1 MTRMIAQA
9 VSLLLMT
16 AASQA
21 AFAQAQPVANIA
33 RGKYLTTIGGC
44 NDCHTPGSF
53 FGKRDMSRTLGG
65 SEVAFEIP
73 GLGAFVGPNL
83 TPDKDTGLGS
93 WTVEQIVAAL
103 RTGKRPD
110 GRELAPI
117 MPWRDFAS
125 LSDGDARSI
134 ALYLKNLPPVQNKT
148 PGPFGPNDKVT
159 TFVMKINA
167 PPQ

>member
-1 MTRMIAQA
+1 MTKAFA
-9 VSLLLMT
+9 PVASLFLLL
-16 AASQA
+16 AAQSA
-21 AFAQAQPVANIA
+21 YAQSPAIANIA
-33 RGKYLTTIGGC
+33 RGKYLSTIGGC

-53 FGKRDMSRTLGG
+53 FGKRDLSRTLGG

-83 TPDKDTGLGS
+83 TPDKETGLGEWS
-93 WTVEQIVAAL
+93 VEQIMAAI

-117 MPWRDFAS
+117 MPWRDLAS
-125 LSDGDARSI
+125 LSDSDARSL
-134 ALYLKNLPPVQNKT
+134 ALYLKNLPPVQHKV

-159 TFVMKINA
+159 TFVMKIT
-167 PPQ
+167 PPAQ